1 MPARHQRLYI
11 NVDHVATVRQAR
23 GGLEPSP
30 LEAAVQCLAAGADGI
45 TAHLREDRRHIQDAD
60 VEALATSA
68 RGRFNLEAACA
79 DEIVEIA
86 LRLKPVEVTF
96 VPEKRQ
102 EVTTEGGLDVK
113 SDMARIERAVRRV
126 RDAGI
131 RASLFIDPD
140 DESIRASHGVGA
152 NAIEL
157 HTGQYALAGGSGP
170 TLSALVGGAATAA
183 KLGLAVHAGHGL
195 NVANVGAVAAI
206 PEIEELNIG
215 HSIVSRAIFVGLT
228 EAVREMRTAM
238 DTARGVES
246 QVND

>member
-30 LEAAVQCLAAGADGI
+30 LEAAVQCLSAGADGI

-60 VEALATSA
+60 VDALATSA
-68 RGRFNLEAACA
+68 RGRFNFEAACT
-79 DEIVEIA
+79 DEMVEIA

-113 SDMARIERAVRRV
+113 SDMARIESAVRRV
-126 RDAGI
+126 REAGI

-140 DESIRASHGVGA
+140 DESIRASHDVGA

-157 HTGQYALAGGSGP
+157 HTGQYALAGGRGP
-170 TLSALVGGAATAA
+170 TLGALVGGAGTAA

-215 HSIVSRAIFVGLT
+215 HSIVSRAILVGLT

-238 DTARGVES
+238 DTARGAES

>member
-30 LEAAVQCLAAGADGI
+30 LEAAVQCLAAGVDGI

-68 RGRFNLEAACA
+68 RGRFNLEAACT
-79 DEIVEIA
+79 DEMVEIA
-86 LRLKPVEVTF
+86 LRLKPLEVTF

-113 SDMARIERAVRRV
+113 SDMSRIEHAVRRV
-126 RDAGI
+126 REAGI

-140 DESIRASHGVGA
+140 DESIRASHDVGA
-152 NAIEL
+152 DAIEL
-157 HTGQYALAGGSGP
+157 HTGQYALAGGRGQ
-170 TLSALVGGAATAA
+170 TLDALVGSAATAA

-215 HSIVSRAIFVGLT
+215 HSIVSKAIFVGLT

-238 DTARGVES
+238 DTARGVG
-246 QVND
+246 VK

>member
-60 VEALATSA
+60 VEGLATSA
-68 RGRFNLEAACA
+68 RGRFNLEAACT
-79 DEIVEIA
+79 DEMVEIA

-113 SDMARIERAVRRV
+113 SDMSRIERAVRRV
-126 RDAGI
+126 RDAGV

-140 DESIRASHGVGA
+140 EESIRASHGVGA
-152 NAIEL
+152 DAIEL
-157 HTGQYALAGGSGP
+157 HTGQYALAGGRGP
-170 TLSALVGGAATAA
+170 MLDALVGGAATAA

-228 EAVREMRTAM
+228 EAVREMRMAM
-238 DTARGVES
+238 DTARGAGVK
-246 QVND
+246 

>member
-23 GGLEPSP
+23 GGREPSP

-60 VEALATSA
+60 VEAFATNS
-68 RGRFNLEAACA
+68 RDRFNLEAACTN
-79 DEIVEIA
+79 EMVEIA

-131 RASLFIDPD
+131 RVSLFIDPD
-140 DESIRASHGVGA
+140 DESIRASRDVGA

-157 HTGQYALAGGSGP
+157 HTGQYALAGGRGP
-170 TLSALVGGAATAA
+170 TLAALVGGAATAA

-195 NVANVGAVAAI
+195 NVANVGVVAAI

-238 DTARGVES
+238 DTARGAGS
-246 QVND
+246 